1 MRELPG
7 RADEL
12 ETDIGAFAG
21 RRPQSCAT
29 TVGDEEELSGELR
42 EHLWVRNPS
51 RAGIVDSMGSWL
63 GPVTYPQGASFIGIA
78 ALKNRKEEDI
88 VDAGQFEWK

>member
-29 TVGDEEELSGELR
+29 IVGDEEELSGERR
-42 EHLWVRNPS
+42 EHLWVGNSP
-51 RAGIVDSMGSWL
+51 RARIVDSMSSWL
-63 GPVTYPQGASFIGIA
+63 GPVTHPQGASFVGIA
-78 ALKNRKEEDI
+78 ALKNRKEED
-88 VDAGQFEWK
+88 VADAGQVEWK